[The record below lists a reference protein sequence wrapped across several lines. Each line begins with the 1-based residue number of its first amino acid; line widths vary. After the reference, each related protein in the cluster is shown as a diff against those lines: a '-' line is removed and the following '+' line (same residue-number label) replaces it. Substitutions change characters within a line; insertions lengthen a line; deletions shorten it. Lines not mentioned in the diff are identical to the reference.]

1 MSLAILAL
9 LALVTVIAISAIRT
23 DLNTGVL
30 AVALAYIVG
39 VYFAGLNVSEVSTY
53 LPEQLVLTL
62 VGITLLFGIAQQNG
76 TLDRLAGF
84 AIRSARGNPALLPFV
99 FFFLTFVFSAIGP
112 GNIAAVAL
120 IAPIGMA
127 VALNSNIRPIVM
139 AIMICTGANAG
150 AFSPVA
156 LTGIVNVGLMNKIG
170 INDPST
176 TLLIFLLVA
185 ALQSVSALV
194 AYFIFRGFRIQ
205 RSAEVSAVAQPSSQA
220 QPLHVQH
227 IITLIAILALVIGV
241 VVFNIAVVVGAFVLA
256 GLLAVFKIGDVEA
269 GLQHLPWGV
278 ISLVAG
284 ISVLVGLL
292 ETTGSFDLATALLAS
307 YSTSDTV
314 NAMLAFIT
322 GIVSIYSSSSGVVMP
337 TFIPL
342 LPRLIQALDGGNLID
357 MVVAVNVGSHLV
369 DVSPLSTLGA
379 LCLAALPETIDKSV
393 IFRQLLLWGI
403 SMSVVGAA
411 LAFIFL
417 DLL

>member
-9 LALVTVIAISAIRT
+9 LALVVIIALSAIRT

-39 VYFAGLNVSEVSTY
+39 VYFSGLSVSEVSTY

-62 VGITLLFGIAQQNG
+62 VGVTLLFGMAQQNG

-84 AIRSARGNPALLPFV
+84 AIKSARGQPALLPV
-99 FFFLTFVFSAIGP
+99 IFFFLAFTLSAIGP

-120 IAPIGMA
+120 LAPIGMVVA
-127 VALNSNIRPIVM
+127 VNSGVNLLVM

-156 LTGIVNVGLMNKIG
+156 LTGIVNVSLMSQIGL
-170 INDPST
+170 NDPST
-176 TLLIFLLVA
+176 TLRIFLLVA
-185 ALQSVSALV
+185 ALQSVSALA
-194 AYFIFRGFRIQ
+194 AYFIFGGNRIRENMVTGVAVQ
-205 RSAEVSAVAQPSSQA
+205 RSEVQSFETQ
-220 QPLHVQH
+220 HV
-227 IITLIAILALVIGV
+227 ITLLAILTLVIGV
-241 VVFNIAVVVGAFVLA
+241 IVFNVAVVVGAFALA
-256 GLLAVFKIGDVEA
+256 GLLALFKIGDLES

-292 ETTGSFDLATALLAS
+292 ETTGSLDLAIQMLAS
-307 YSTSDTV
+307 YSSSGTV
-314 NAMLAFIT
+314 NSMLAFTT
-322 GIVSIYSSSSGVVMP
+322 GLISIYSSSSAVVMP

-342 LPRLIQALDGGNLID
+342 LPGLIQALGGGNLTD
-357 MVVAVNVGSHLV
+357 MVVAVDVGSHLV

-379 LCLAALPETIDKSV
+379 LCLAALPETIDKTAL
-393 IFRQLLLWGI
+393 FRYLLLWGV
-403 SMSVVGAA
+403 SMSVAGAA
-411 LAFIFL
+411 LAFVFL

>member
-1 MSLAILAL
+1 MSIASLAL
-9 LALVTVIAISAIRT
+9 LALVAIIAVSAVRT

-39 VYFAGLNVSEVSTY
+39 VYFAGLSVSVVSTY

-62 VGITLLFGIAQQNG
+62 VGITLMFGMAQQNG

-84 AIRSARGNPALLPFV
+84 AVRAAHGHPAFLPLI
-99 FFFLTFVFSAIGP
+99 FFLLTFIFSAIGP

-120 IAPIGMA
+120 VAPIGMA
-127 VALNSNIRPIVM
+127 VAVNSGVSPLVM

-170 INDPST
+170 LNDPST
-176 TLLIFLLVA
+176 TLRIFMLVA
-185 ALQSVSALV
+185 ALQALSALA
-194 AYFIFRGFRIQ
+194 AYFIFGGYRVRQSMVTGSDVTPQQIQ
-205 RSAEVSAVAQPSSQA
+205 PFGIQ
-220 QPLHVQH
+220 HV
-227 IITLIAILALVIGV
+227 ITLAAILALVIGV
-241 VVFNIAVVVGAFVLA
+241 VVFNVAVVVGAFALA
-256 GLLAVFKIGDVEA
+256 GLLALFKVGDVEV

-292 ETTGSFDLATALLAS
+292 ETTGSLDLATQLLAS
-307 YSTSDTV
+307 YSTSGTV
-314 NAMLAFIT
+314 NALLAFIT
-322 GIVSIYSSSSGVVMP
+322 GLISIYSSSSGVVMP

-342 LPRLIQALDGGNLID
+342 LPGLIQAVGGGNLTD
-357 MVVAVNVGSHLV
+357 MVVAVDVGSHLV

-379 LCLAALPETIDKSV
+379 LCLAAMPETVDRSRL
-393 IFRQLLLWGI
+393 FRRLLLWGV
-403 SMSVVGAA
+403 SMSVLGAA
-411 LAFIFL
+411 LAFVFL